1 MSPENKK
8 VLLIEDDP
16 LMLNLYKNTF
26 ELDNVNLILGSDGQM
41 GIELAKAEKPSVILL
56 DLLMPKMSG
65 YEVLERLKADPK
77 TKEIPVIV
85 LSNML
90 DTAEIVEKVKK
101 LGAEEYWVKSNYT
114 SEDIVEKVKK
124 YLI

>member
-1 MSPENKK
+1 MSENKK

-26 ELDNVNLILGSDGQM
+26 ELENVNLVLAPDGLS
-41 GIELAKAEKPSVILL
+41 GIEMAKKEKPAVIML

-65 YEVLERLKADPK
+65 YEVLEILKKDPE
-77 TKEIPVIV
+77 TKDIPVIV

-101 LGAEEYWVKSNYT
+101 MGAEEYWVKSSYT
-114 SEDIVEKVKK
+114 SEDIVEKIKK
-124 YLI
+124 YLE

>member
-1 MSPENKK
+1 MENKK

-16 LMLNLYKNTF
+16 LMQTLYQNTF
-26 ELDNVNLILGSDGQM
+26 ELEGAHLLVAPDGLA
-41 GIELAKAEKPSVILL
+41 GIEMAKTEKPALILL

-65 YEVLERLKADPK
+65 YEVLKILKETTE
-77 TKEIPVIV
+77 TKDIPVIV

-90 DTAEIVEKVKK
+90 DTKENVEKVTA
-101 LGAEEYWVKSNYT
+101 LGAAEYWVKSNFT

-124 YLI
+124 YLG

>member
-1 MSPENKK
+1 MATNNKK

-26 ELDNVNLILGSDGQM
+26 ELEGVTLLLADDGM
-41 GIELAKAEKPSVILL
+41 KGIELAEKEQPKVILL

-65 YEVLERLKADPK
+65 YEVLKKLKENSK
-77 TKEIPVIV
+77 TKEIPVVI
-85 LSNML
+85 LSNLL
-90 DTAEIVEKVKK
+90 DTQENLEKAKK
-101 LGAEEYWVKSNYT
+101 LGAAEYWVKSSYT

-124 YLI
+124 YLK

>member
-16 LMLNLYKNTF
+16 LMQTLYKNTF
-26 ELDNVNLILGSDGQM
+26 ELDNVNLILAPDGLI
-41 GIELAKAEKPSVILL
+41 GIEMAKKEKPAVILC

-65 YEVLERLKADPK
+65 YEVLEILRNDPE
-77 TKEIPVIV
+77 TKNIPVIV

-90 DTAEIVEKVKK
+90 DTTENVKK
-101 LGAEEYWVKSNYT
+101 VTDLGAAEYWVKSSYT

-124 YLI
+124 YL

>member
-1 MSPENKK
+1 MENKK

-16 LMLNLYKNTF
+16 LMLTLYKNTF
-26 ELDNVNLILGSDGQM
+26 ELDNVNLILGSDGPT
-41 GIELAKAEKPSVILL
+41 GIELAKKENPSVILL

-65 YEVLERLKADPK
+65 YEVLEKLKGSPE

-90 DTAEIVEKVKK
+90 DTTEIVEKVKK

-124 YLI
+124 YLA

>member
-1 MSPENKK
+1 MITNGKK

-26 ELDNVNLILGSDGQM
+26 ELEGVKLLLAEDGPK
-41 GIELAKAEKPSVILL
+41 GIEMAKQEKPDLILL

-65 YEVLERLKADPK
+65 YDVLKILKENK
-77 TKEIPVIV
+77 ETKNIPVIV
-85 LSNML
+85 LSNLL
-90 DTAEIVEKVKK
+90 DTTENIEKVKK
-101 LGAEEYWVKSNYT
+101 LGAEEYWVKSSYT

-124 YLI
+124 YLK

>member
-1 MSPENKK
+1 MSNENKK

-16 LMLNLYKNTF
+16 LMQTLYKNTF
-26 ELDNVNLILGSDGQM
+26 ELDGVTLIISPDGPD
-41 GIELAKAEKPSVILL
+41 GIEAAKKESPSVILL

-65 YEVLERLKADPK
+65 YEVLEILKKDEK
-77 TKEIPVIV
+77 TKSIPVIV

-90 DTAEIVEKVKK
+90 DTTENVEKAKK
-101 LGAEEYWVKSNYT
+101 LGAEEYWVKSSYT

-124 YLI
+124 YL